1 METVRPGP
9 TNELAALAKEIT
21 ACCACPRLVAW
32 REAAAAAP
40 PARHQGEAYW
50 ARPLPGFGDPEAKVL
65 IVGLAPAAHGGN
77 RTGRVFTG
85 DRAGDFLFASL
96 FRTGFAN
103 QQASTGPGDGLALSG
118 AFITGTLRCAPPAN
132 RPLPDEQARCAHY
145 LERELALLSAVRV
158 VVALGAIA
166 LRTVWRQGTL
176 GASGPLPRFTHGAEY
191 ALARPRRGSGARIA
205 IASYHP
211 SQRNVFTGRLT
222 ALMLDAVFARARQ
235 LSSD

>member
-1 METVRPGP
+1 MRPGP
-9 TNELAALAKEIT
+9 KNELAALGKEIA
-21 ACCACPRLVAW
+21 ACRACPRLVTW
-32 REAAAAAP
+32 REAVATTP
-40 PARHQGEAYW
+40 PARHQGEVYW

-103 QQASTGPGDGLALSG
+103 QPTSTAPQDGLALSG
-118 AFITGTLRCAPPAN
+118 AWITGTLRCAPPAN
-132 RPLPDEQARCAHY
+132 RPLPDEQARCARY
-145 LERELALLSAVRV
+145 LERELALLGHLRV

-166 LRTVWRQGTL
+166 LRAVWRQSAL
-176 GASGPLPRFTHGAEY
+176 GARGPLPRFVHGAEY
-191 ALARPRRGSGARIA
+191 ALGGPRRGTDARIA

-211 SQRNVFTGRLT
+211 SQRNVFTGRLSES
-222 ALMLDAVFARARQ
+222 MLDAVFARAREV
-235 LSSD
+235 SSG